1 MSEKIPLPK
10 FLKVLT
16 SGNVPVAKAMN
27 VSSKIYKQCNT
38 AEQLS
43 ELDDLKLKA
52 YGVDEKDVRKLVL
65 AAVKKAGYG
74 PNRRRTSAEHGQPT
88 ASTSYIPP
96 SPSTVDALTTPTKR
110 KRKRNE
116 DVNEFLPKA
125 PDEAAGYGSL
135 DFNEILDEKVLRTKS
150 VVINRAPL
158 MTLWATMVAERMGFK
173 REEALSIGIDTRS
186 LICHFPSM
194 NQNHLVL
201 YSASVY
207 TEMNAISKGV
217 SLGIFEEGKGK
228 GLDATSGGT
237 QPYVDFIG
245 RSPLYQTQEEDWRAL
260 LHSIPVK
267 PSAAFGYISRS
278 FRQTTPHI
286 AGSLRLL
293 ADSYSPNE
301 INGKAWSLYVKFRP
315 DVNEWGKRSK
325 VECSD
330 ILNLRKPVGD
340 GDPEGEGTKDE
351 NTQNIKYEEI
361 DEDLGHD
368 RKRHKGSG
376 SPEGSPPSTDI

>member
-38 AEQLS
+38 AGQLS

-74 PNRRRTSAEHGQPT
+74 SNRKRTSAENGQPT

-96 SPSTVDALTTPTKR
+96 SPSLSTVDALITPTKR

-116 DVNEFLPKA
+116 EVNEFLPKA

-135 DFNEILDEKVLRTKS
+135 DFNEILDENVLRTKS

-173 REEALSIGIDTRS
+173 REEALTI
-186 LICHFPSM
+186 
-194 NQNHLVL
+194 
-201 YSASVY
+201 ASVY

-217 SLGIFEEGKGK
+217 SLGIFEEGKK
-228 GLDATSGGT
+228 RDSTLQAEAPNLTSISSVEECT
-237 QPYVDFIG
+237 
-245 RSPLYQTQEEDWRAL
+245 PLYQTQDEEWRAL
-260 LHSIPVK
+260 LHSTPAK

-278 FRQTTPHI
+278 FRQTTPHV

-340 GDPEGEGTKDE
+340 GDPECEGSKDE

-361 DEDLGHD
+361 DEDLEHD
-368 RKRHKGSG
+368 RKRQKESR
-376 SPEGSPPSTDI
+376 SLEGSPTSTDI

>member
-38 AEQLS
+38 AGQLS

-74 PNRRRTSAEHGQPT
+74 SNRKRTSAENGQPT

-96 SPSTVDALTTPTKR
+96 SPSLSTVDALITPTKR

-116 DVNEFLPKA
+116 EVNEFLPKA

-173 REEALSIGIDTRS
+173 REEALTI
-186 LICHFPSM
+186 
-194 NQNHLVL
+194 
-201 YSASVY
+201 
-207 TEMNAISKGV
+207 E
-217 SLGIFEEGKGK
+217 K

-245 RSPLYQTQEEDWRAL
+245 RSPLYQTQDEEWRAL
-260 LHSIPVK
+260 LHSTPAK

-278 FRQTTPHI
+278 FRQTTPHV

-340 GDPEGEGTKDE
+340 GDPECEGSKDE

-368 RKRHKGSG
+368 RKRQKESR
-376 SPEGSPPSTDI
+376 S